1 MAANTNLADAATFP
15 AAIVVALTTTW
26 QEVRLPTSIHAGA
39 VEVYLPSAGKVAFSP
54 DTPTPVDGAAVAGGD
69 VLAATTTYFEDLPGP
84 ANRAQ
89 SIFLALNAGV
99 GDATV
104 RISGRKP

>member
-1 MAANTNLADAATFP
+1 MAVNTTLANDTIFP
-15 AAIVVALTTTW
+15 VSIVVALTTTW
-26 QEVRLPTSIHAGA
+26 QEVRLPTSIHAGG

-69 VLAATTTYFEDLPGP
+69 VVAATTTYFEDLPGP

-89 SIFLALNAGV
+89 SIFLALDSGTGNAI
-99 GDATV
+99 V
-104 RISGRKP
+104 RIAGRAP

>member
-1 MAANTNLADAATFP
+1 MAVNTTLANDTVFP
-15 AAIVVALTTTW
+15 VSIVVALTTNW

-69 VLAATTTYFEDLPGP
+69 VVAATTTYFEDLPGP

-89 SIFLALNAGV
+89 SIFLALDSGTGNAI
-99 GDATV
+99 V
-104 RISGRKP
+104 RIAGRAP

>member
-1 MAANTNLADAATFP
+1 MAANTNLVDATLFP
-15 AAIVVALTTTW
+15 ASIVVALTTSW

-54 DTPTPVDGAAVAGGD
+54 DVPTPVDGAAVAGGD
-69 VLAATTTYFEDLPGP
+69 VVSGTTTYFEDLPGP

-89 SIFLALNAGV
+89 SIFLALDSGTGNAI
-99 GDATV
+99 V
-104 RISGRKP
+104 RIAGRQP